1 MTGDHRVDAVQVD
14 GGGVAEVD
22 DPAGAVEGGPA
33 GEPGR
38 VVVVSVVEADLKE
51 PEVE

>member
-1 MTGDHRVDAVQVD
+1 VTSDHRVDAVLVD
-14 GGGVAEVD
+14 GGGVTEVD

-33 GEPGR
+33 GSQVG
-38 VVVVSVVEADLKE
+38 VVVVSVVERIRRE